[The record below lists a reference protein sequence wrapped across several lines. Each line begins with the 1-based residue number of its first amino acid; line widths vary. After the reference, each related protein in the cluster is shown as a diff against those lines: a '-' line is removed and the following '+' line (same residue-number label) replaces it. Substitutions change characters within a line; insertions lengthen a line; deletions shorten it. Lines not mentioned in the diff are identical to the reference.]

1 MSLAIA
7 YLGPEGTYAETAAL
21 AYAQWLQQHGRAA
34 ARLEPCTNIAATL
47 RAAAEGRASLAV
59 VPVENSIHGSVA
71 ITLDTLWQLELPI
84 CQALVLPIHHA
95 LLSYAPELTA
105 IARIYSH
112 PQALAQCQGWL
123 ERHVPQAQL
132 LAANSTA
139 EVVRHLADDRAA
151 AAIASPRAAALY
163 QVPVLA
169 ANLNDYPENYTRF
182 WVASG
187 EPSSRTLSHGCG
199 APAGEGDSDLQNS
212 YVSLAFSVPANVPG
226 ALVKPLQVFAQRG
239 INLSRIESRPT
250 KRSLGEYLFFID
262 LEGCLTATAMQE
274 ALAELAQHAEVLKI
288 FGGYQVLAIRD
299 SAGVT
304 LPSPGA

>member
-7 YLGPEGTYAETAAL
+7 YLGPEGTYAEAAAL
-21 AYAQWLQQHGRAA
+21 AYAQWLQQQGRAA
-34 ARLEPCTNIAATL
+34 SRLEPCANIAATL
-47 RAAAEGRASLAV
+47 RAVAEGRTSLAV

-71 ITLDTLWQLELPI
+71 ITLDTLWQFELPI
-84 CQALVLPIHHA
+84 CQALILPIHHA
-95 LLSYAPELTA
+95 LLSYAPELAA

-123 ERHVPQAQL
+123 ERQVPQAQL

-139 EVVRHLADDRAA
+139 EVVRHLAGDRAA

-182 WVASG
+182 WVAGG
-187 EPSSRTLSHGCG
+187 E
-199 APAGEGDSDLQNS
+199 APAATQGDGEGRPENR

-262 LEGCLTATAMQE
+262 LEGCLATIAMQE

-288 FGGYQVLAIRD
+288 FGSYPVLAIRD
-299 SAGVT
+299 
-304 LPSPGA
+304 GAIVAPETVRGEP